1 MALAAA
7 AAPAAML
14 VWSRAA
20 LAGAGGAGRARLAW
34 ASAWTLAGV
43 AGLVALGWSRAQ
55 GLPGLLGSR
64 AGHLALASGA
74 ALALALAAAWLWR
87 READTDSHDG
97 KPARRGAVLAAGALA
112 LLALLLGQGFAWQ
125 GGESLAVAHWPF
137 AWRYDADLPVSPH
150 TWRRLA
156 WAGAQMASAVLLAL
170 AAWRWRR
177 WCIAL
182 SLAAIALGAS
192 VSWPHPRM
200 LLTEARATSYQRSP
214 LPFSDRELLRGAAL
228 YQAHCAS
235 CHGAGADGRGVRA
248 ASLPRWPSV
257 LGPALFDN
265 RLEGELHWRVAH
277 GGDAPQDAPAMPA
290 FGAALSDDDIWR
302 VLDYLRL
309 QAYGLSGGAGM
320 PAVPAPAVALSCRDG
335 RAAWLTDLRGLPVR
349 VLAQAPGASPEPQ
362 DPRLLTVALS
372 RDGAPVAD
380 ADCVAAGP
388 QAWAAYALAAGLPED
403 GLAGAQFMVDRR
415 GWLRARRLPGAAPAW
430 TSADNVC
437 GPDGRMENS
446 SAQGL
451 GELLGAMDRKPIP
464 IPDIRRAPQG
474 AGLPDARHAHRS

>member
-14 VWSRAA
+14 AWSRAA

-64 AGHLALASGA
+64 AGHLALASSA

-177 WCIAL
+177 WRIAL

-200 LLTEARATSYQRSP
+200 LLTEARATSYQHSP

-277 GGDAPQDAPAMPA
+277 GGDAPQDARP
-290 FGAALSDDDIWR
+290 
-302 VLDYLRL
+302 
-309 QAYGLSGGAGM
+309 
-320 PAVPAPAVALSCRDG
+320 CRP
-335 RAAWLTDLRGLPVR
+335 L
-349 VLAQAPGASPEPQ
+349 
-362 DPRLLTVALS
+362 
-372 RDGAPVAD
+372 
-380 ADCVAAGP
+380 
-388 QAWAAYALAAGLPED
+388 
-403 GLAGAQFMVDRR
+403 
-415 GWLRARRLPGAAPAW
+415 ARR
-430 TSADNVC
+430 
-437 GPDGRMENS
+437 
-446 SAQGL
+446 
-451 GELLGAMDRKPIP
+451 
-464 IPDIRRAPQG
+464 
-474 AGLPDARHAHRS
+474 

>member
-1 MALAAA
+1 MT
-7 AAPAAML
+7 
-14 VWSRAA
+14 
-20 LAGAGGAGRARLAW
+20 
-34 ASAWTLAGV
+34 ASLRG
-43 AGLVALGWSRAQ
+43 
-55 GLPGLLGSR
+55 
-64 AGHLALASGA
+64 
-74 ALALALAAAWLWR
+74 
-87 READTDSHDG
+87 
-97 KPARRGAVLAAGALA
+97 RGAVLAAGALA

-177 WCIAL
+177 WRIAL

-200 LLTEARATSYQRSP
+200 LLTEARATSYQHSP

-277 GGDAPQDAPAMPA
+277 GGDAPQDAGHAGLWR
-290 FGAALSDDDIWR
+290 GAERRRHLAR
-302 VLDYLRL
+302 
-309 QAYGLSGGAGM
+309 AGLSAAAGLWPERRGGHAGGAGAGRGAVVPGWPSGLADG
-320 PAVPAPAVALSCRDG
+320 PARPARAGAGAGAGRLARATGPAPADRGPEPRRRAGCRRG
-335 RAAWLTDLRGLPVR
+335 LRG
-349 VLAQAPGASPEPQ
+349 
-362 DPRLLTVALS
+362 
-372 RDGAPVAD
+372 DGAASLGRL
-380 ADCVAAGP
+380 CAGGRP
-388 QAWAAYALAAGLPED
+388 AED

-474 AGLPDARHAHRS
+474 AFRMRVTRIVPEQAPRQKP